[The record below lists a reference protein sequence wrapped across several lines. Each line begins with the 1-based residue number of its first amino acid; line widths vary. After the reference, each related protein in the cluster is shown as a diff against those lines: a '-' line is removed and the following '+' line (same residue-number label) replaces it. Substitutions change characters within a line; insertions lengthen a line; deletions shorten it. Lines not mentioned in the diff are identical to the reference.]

1 MNSVQYICTIMNKKE
16 IQEQRVKGYF
26 IAATK
31 DILKSEGLKSV
42 SVRNIADRA
51 GYSFATLYNYFKDV
65 KDLVFLCVKDFREEC
80 REHAEGRTAG
90 VTPGNKRLKATILAY
105 MEYFIQYP
113 GIFELFF
120 VEKLSDIDDKGA
132 TTALVTS
139 LLEELCAAD
148 WACCIDKR
156 MLTGREA
163 NLKKAALLYGVTG
176 LLTLYLNRRYPASYD
191 AFLKQAG
198 NLIDGQLKN

>member
-1 MNSVQYICTIMNKKE
+1 MNKKE

-80 REHAEGRTAG
+80 REHVAGRTAAI
-90 VTPGNKRLKATILAY
+90 TPGNKRLKATILAY

-120 VEKLSDIDDKGA
+120 AEQLSQIDDKGA

-148 WACCIDKR
+148 WAYCIDKR

-163 NLKKAALLYGVTG
+163 TLKKAALLYGVTG
-176 LLTLYLNRRYPASYD
+176 LLTLYLNRRYPESYA
-191 AFLKQAG
+191 AFQKQAG

>member
-1 MNSVQYICTIMNKKE
+1 MNTVQYICTIMNKKE

-65 KDLVFLCVKDFREEC
+65 KDLVFLCVKHFREEC
-80 REHAEGRTAG
+80 REHVQQRTAG
-90 VTPGNKRLKATILAY
+90 VTPGNRRLKATVLAY
-105 MEYFIQYP
+105 LEYFVQYP

-120 VEKLSDIDDKGA
+120 TEKLSDLDGKGA

-139 LLEELCAAD
+139 LLEELCAED
-148 WACCIDKR
+148 WAYCIDKR
-156 MLTGREA
+156 VLTAREA
-163 NLKKAALLYGVTG
+163 RLKKAVLLQGTTG
-176 LLTLYLNRRYPASYD
+176 LLMLYLHRRFPDSYA
-191 AFLKQAG
+191 AFLKQATS
-198 NLIDGQLKN
+198 LIDGQLKQ

>member
-1 MNSVQYICTIMNKKE
+1 MNKKE

-26 IAATK
+26 IEATK
-31 DILKSEGLKSV
+31 EILKSEGLKSV

-65 KDLVFLCVKDFREEC
+65 KDLVFLCVKDFRAEC
-80 REHAEGRTAG
+80 SEYVTAHTAG
-90 VTPGNKRLKATILAY
+90 VTPGNRRLKATVLAY

-120 VEKLSDIDDKGA
+120 VEKLSEVDNKGN
-132 TTALVTS
+132 TTGLVTS
-139 LLEELCAAD
+139 LLTELCAAD
-148 WACCIDKR
+148 WKYCIDKR
-156 MLTGREA
+156 MLTAREA
-163 NLKKAALLYGVTG
+163 TLKQAALLYSITG
-176 LLTLYLNRRYPASYD
+176 LLTLYLNRRYPESYS

-198 NLIDGQLKN
+198 QLIDGQLKN

>member
-1 MNSVQYICTIMNKKE
+1 MNSVQYICAIMNKKE

-80 REHAEGRTAG
+80 REHVLSRTAAI
-90 VTPGNKRLKATILAY
+90 TPGNKRLKAIMLAY

-120 VEKLSDIDDKGA
+120 VEKLSDMDNKGA

-139 LLEELCAAD
+139 LLEDLCAAD
-148 WACCIDKR
+148 WTYCIDKR
-156 MLTGREA
+156 MLTAREA
-163 NLKKAALLYGVTG
+163 GLKKAALLYGITG
-176 LLTLYLNRRYPASYD
+176 LLTLYLNRRHPESYT

>member
-1 MNSVQYICTIMNKKE
+1 MNKKE

-26 IAATK
+26 ITATK

-80 REHAEGRTAG
+80 REHVLDRTAA
-90 VTPGNKRLKATILAY
+90 VTPGNKRLRATILAY

-120 VEKLSDIDDKGA
+120 VEQLSAIDDKGA

-139 LLEELCAAD
+139 LLDELCNAD
-148 WACCIDKR
+148 WAYCIDKR
-156 MLTGREA
+156 VLTAREA
-163 NLKKAALLYGVTG
+163 KLKKAALLYGVTG
-176 LLTLYLNRRYPASYD
+176 LLTLYLNRRYPGSYD